1 LRRTG
6 SSYSTYLRAKLVI
19 TQVIA
24 GKDIVPSDG
33 MLRVFQAGSGISRM
47 NLLES
52 KHEKSFFAVRLVPV
66 YGSPSFAQM
75 WD

>member
-1 LRRTG
+1 VIG
-6 SSYSTYLRAKLVI
+6 SKGIVQFQGHDALV
-19 TQVIA
+19 
-24 GKDIVPSDG
+24 S
-33 MLRVFQAGSGISRM
+33 AGSGISPM

-52 KHEKSFFAVRLVPV
+52 KHEKSFFAGRLPWV